1 MERRTKQNPKIM
13 QSVLNDHDHPHCHI
27 VYSRV
32 VNNGKTISDHNDRFR
47 SQKACEDNAIPIP

>member
-1 MERRTKQNPKIM
+1 M

>member
-1 MERRTKQNPKIM
+1 M

-32 VNNGKTISDHNDRFR
+32 DNNGKTISVAG
-47 SQKACEDNAIPIP
+47 SAATAILDCPTIF